1 MKDIP
6 FHRISL
12 RELKQSMKSSKS
24 FRNRKGISIFEVYKT
39 REELEKHIIHKVEVL
54 PNLSLYL
61 YDDHP
66 LEQIWADLK
75 EYIKLYSDDVID
87 RNAAFNDLFKIL
99 AEAQSDDNLE
109 NVEEYEL
116 FLVQELLTLWADS
129 CVDIVDDS
137 LVVKRNF
144 TMSDEH
150 LKMIERLGYKHDGKL
165 TFMRSC

>member
-24 FRNRKGISIFEVYKT
+24 FRNRKGTSIFEVYKT
-39 REELEKHIIHKVEVL
+39 REELENHIIHKVEVL

-61 YDDHP
+61 YDNHP

-87 RNAAFNDLFKIL
+87 RKAALNDLFKIL

-116 FLVQELLTLWADS
+116 FLVQELLTLWTDS
-129 CVDIVDDS
+129 CVDIVDDN
-137 LVVKRNF
+137 LIVKRNF
-144 TMSDEH
+144 TMSDEQ
-150 LKMIERLGYKHDGKL
+150 LKMIERLGYKYDGKL
-165 TFMRSC
+165 TFIRSC